1 MKKKL
6 KLTKKTIKTL
16 KLKLKKVSD
25 RKAAPFLSMIDVDD
39 PSNGSSC

>member
-6 KLTKKTIKTL
+6 KLSKKTVKDL
-16 KLKLKKVSD
+16 KLKIKAVSTKKV
-25 RKAAPFLSMIDVDD
+25 APMLMIDD

>member
-6 KLTKKTIKTL
+6 KLNKKTVKNLEI
-16 KLKLKKVSD
+16 KLKELTASLPP
-25 RKAAPFLSMIDVDD
+25 ALFDD

>member
-6 KLTKKTIKTL
+6 KLTKKTLKNV
-16 KLKLKKVSD
+16 KLKLNKASD
-25 RKAAPFLSMIDVDD
+25 RKAAPLMYFD